1 MNRWLTYTIAGAVT
15 LIIALGIWFAISS
28 NNSKSFTLTSTS
40 PTNNASGFDPS
51 KPIIVS
57 YSQPLKLD
65 QNKDNIK
72 VSPKFAYLVVIADN
86 TITIT
91 PNKPL
96 AEDTSYIISL
106 NNIQSA
112 SGGTLS
118 STLVFKTGR
127 NNSPRAQ
134 FIRTLPHYANNY
146 SINYNSD
153 TDSFLVMITRLPYDQ
168 AKADAM
174 QFFKNNGL
182 NPNTERVIFETMR
195 SLEGK
200 GAPPPS

>member
-1 MNRWLTYTIAGAVT
+1 MNRWLTYTIAGVVA
-15 LIIALGIWFAISS
+15 LIIALGVWFAISTS
-28 NNSKSFTLTSTS
+28 NSKSFTLTSTS
-40 PTNNASGFDPS
+40 PTNNANGFDPS

-72 VSPKFAYLVVIADN
+72 VSPKFAYLVEIANN

-112 SGGTLS
+112 SGGSLS

-134 FIRTLPHYANNY
+134 FIRTLPRFNSNY
-146 SINYNSD
+146 TISYNSD
-153 TDSFLVMITRLPYDQ
+153 TDSFLVTITKLPYEQ

-174 QFFKNNGL
+174 QYFKNQGL
-182 NPNTERVIFETMR
+182 NPNTERVIYETLR

-200 GAPPPS
+200 GAPPS

>member
-1 MNRWLTYTIAGAVT
+1 MNRWLTYTIVGVVA
-15 LIIALGIWFAISS
+15 LLIALGIWFAVSTS
-28 NNSKSFTLTSTS
+28 NSKSFSVTNTS
-40 PTNNASGFDPS
+40 PANNANGFDPS
-51 KPIIVS
+51 NPIIVS

-72 VSPKFAYLVVIADN
+72 VSPKFAYLVEIANN

-91 PNKPL
+91 PNRPL

-112 SGGTLS
+112 SGGSLS

-134 FIRTLPHYANNY
+134 FIRTMPRYANNY
-146 SINYNSD
+146 SINYNPD
-153 TDSFLVMITRLPYDQ
+153 TDFFVVTITKLPYDQ
-168 AKADAM
+168 SKSDAM
-174 QFFKNNGL
+174 QYFRNNGL
-182 NPNTERVIFETMR
+182 NPNTERINFEVLR